1 MDGMTPG
8 PLTAYR
14 RLIENGAIRP
24 DLVQETA
31 AARLQSLADDLFPY
45 AQQMGRE
52 GWLARLSMGRKR
64 LSTPRGIYL
73 HGGVGR
79 GKTMLMD
86 LFFNNAEVERR
97 KRVHFH
103 SFMLEV
109 HTRVH
114 RFREAVNAGKVAE
127 SRDPLKALA
136 RVIVDQAWLLCFDEL
151 HVTNIADAMIL
162 GRLFEALFEAGIVV
176 VTTSNR
182 PPVDLYKGGIQREMF
197 LPFIGLIERRL
208 DVIELDSGVDYRMER
223 MRSVES
229 YLTPTGPENDAR
241 LEAAFRALTAGV
253 EAGPWRVAVQGRTL
267 DFPRMADGVLFTDFA
282 ALCERPLGAADYAAI
297 ASRCHTVVLKGI
309 PRLGTSR
316 HNEAHRFVTLIDTLY
331 EHKVNLVCSADAP
344 PETLYAEGTGA
355 FEFQRTAS
363 RLIEM
368 QSDDYISSWEDRG

>member
-1 MDGMTPG
+1 MTPG
-8 PLTAYR
+8 PLTAYH
-14 RLIENGAIRP
+14 RLIESGAIRP
-24 DLVQETA
+24 DPVQETA

-45 AQQMGRE
+45 AQQMGHE

-114 RFREAVNAGKVAE
+114 RFREAVKAGRVAE

-182 PPVDLYKGGIQREMF
+182 PPVDLYKGGLQRELF
-197 LPFIGLIERRL
+197 VPFIGLIERRL
-208 DVIELDSGVDYRMER
+208 DVIELDSGVDYRLER

-229 YLTPTGPENDAR
+229 YLTPANPENDAR

-282 ALCERPLGAADYAAI
+282 TLCERPLGAADYAAI

-331 EHKVNLVCSADAP
+331 DHKVNLVCSADAP

>member
-1 MDGMTPG
+1 MTPG
-8 PLTAYR
+8 PLTAYH
-14 RLIENGAIRP
+14 RLIESGAIRP
-24 DLVQETA
+24 DPVQETA

-45 AQQMGRE
+45 AQQMGHE

-114 RFREAVNAGKVAE
+114 RFREAVKAGRVAE

-162 GRLFEALFEAGIVV
+162 GRLFERCSSRDRRRHVQ
-176 VTTSNR
+176 
-182 PPVDLYKGGIQREMF
+182 PPARRLTRATQRELLF
-197 LPFIGLIERRL
+197 PSSADRAAARRSTRFRRRL
-208 DVIELDSGVDYRMER
+208 PLER

-229 YLTPTGPENDAR
+229 YLTPPIRKRRR

-253 EAGPWRVAVQGRTL
+253 EAGPWRVR
-267 DFPRMADGVLFTDFA
+267 
-282 ALCERPLGAADYAAI
+282 
-297 ASRCHTVVLKGI
+297 SK
-309 PRLGTSR
+309 
-316 HNEAHRFVTLIDTLY
+316 AH
-331 EHKVNLVCSADAP
+331 P
-344 PETLYAEGTGA
+344 
-355 FEFQRTAS
+355 
-363 RLIEM
+363 
-368 QSDDYISSWEDRG
+368 